1 MAIMVRIMA
10 IRVCIMSA
18 ESLHYPCQHRLNA
31 EPIVYNTGP
40 SVYNTNM
47 NLHYAFITVMSALC
61 TTESALCIPYRV

>member
-40 SVYNTNM
+40 SVYNTKM
-47 NLHYAFITVMSALC
+47 NLHYAFKKIMSK
-61 TTESALCIPYRV
+61 